1 MTITFPELLGYAA
14 SLLVAVSLM
23 MRSLL
28 RLRLINLAGAV
39 AFTLYGLLIQAY
51 PVAAVN
57 FFIVLIDLY
66 FLYQMTRA
74 QEHFSVAEVRPTS
87 DYLQQFLKFYGADI
101 RRFQPEFVHEA
112 ARPQNVYFILR
123 DMVPAGLFIIEPQ
136 AAGAARVALDFVT
149 PQYRDFRVGD
159 FLFRR
164 NPHLFQKNGV
174 HTLISPPGSP
184 EHEVYLQ
191 KLGFVRQGEEY
202 QRAVVPEPG
211 K

>member
-101 RRFQPEFVHEA
+101 QRFQPEFKHEA

-123 DMVPAGLFIIEPQ
+123 DMVPAGLFIFEPQ
-136 AAGAARVALDFVT
+136 AAGLARIALDFVT

-164 NPHLFQKNGV
+164 NPQIFQKNGV

-184 EHEVYLQ
+184 AHEAYLQ
-191 KLGFVRQGEEY
+191 KLGFVRVGDEY
-202 QRAVVPEPG
+202 QRPVTR
-211 K
+211 

>member
-1 MTITFPELLGYAA
+1 MTITFPEWLGYAA
-14 SLLVAVSLM
+14 SILVAVSLM

-66 FLYQMTRA
+66 FLYQMTRIK
-74 QEHFSVAEVRPTS
+74 EHFSVAEVRPTS

-101 RRFQPEFVHEA
+101 RRFQPEFQHDP
-112 ARPQNVYFILR
+112 ARPQTVYFILR

-136 AAGAARVALDFVT
+136 AAGLARIALDFVT

-164 NPHLFQKNGV
+164 NPHIFQKNGV

-184 EHEVYLQ
+184 AHEVYLR
-191 KLGFVRQGEEY
+191 KLGFVRVGEEY
-202 QRAVVPEPG
+202 QRAVIH
-211 K
+211 